1 MNSLPISKYLIAAL
15 LALIVGAP
23 AFADVVF
30 TSEPLTSAAVG
41 RAYSYRMTAIIAD
54 KDGDFE
60 DDEDD
65 EDDEDEE
72 DEEDDND
79 KKDKDDERHLKFI
92 ARALPPWLEFDGN
105 DTIFGTPRQ
114 EDIGVHRVKL
124 RAKLKGDRVDQEFL
138 INVEPMPSG
147 PPPEGADLAALIS
160 VIPRSASVG
169 DPVSWR
175 VTARNLADADVANIV
190 LETAFSGDAAF
201 SIGDV
206 DDSSCSIELRGSHT
220 AVVCRWSPLASGTS
234 RSAQVNGR
242 ATGAGEILAVAS
254 VSIVDTVPMDRNS
267 ANDDATV
274 VLTVPDD
281 LPVLSVGPELTL
293 NGLSVITIA
302 FGETYEDPGATAID
316 DADGDLTREIVV
328 DNPVDTNVIGRYS
341 VTYDVADSDGN
352 VSTVTRTVEVVPR
365 EGVGGGG
372 GGAAGVALLLLVSFC
387 IFARRTRLLL
397 H

>member
-1 MNSLPISKYLIAAL
+1 MNSLPISKNLIAAL
-15 LALIVGAP
+15 GALIASAP
-23 AFADVVF
+23 ALAAVEF

-41 RAYSYRMTAIIAD
+41 RAYSYKMTAIIAD
-54 KDGDFE
+54 KDGE
-60 DDEDD
+60 RDDD
-65 EDDEDEE
+65 
-72 DEEDDND
+72 
-79 KKDKDDERHLKFI
+79 RHLKFI
-92 ARALPPWLEFDGN
+92 ARALPPWLAFDHN

-124 RAKLKGDRVDQEFL
+124 RAKLKSDRVDQEFL
-138 INVEPMPSG
+138 INVEAMPSG
-147 PPPEGADLAALIS
+147 PPPEGADLAAVIS
-160 VIPRSASVG
+160 VISRSASVG

-242 ATGAGEILAVAS
+242 ATGAGEILAVAN
-254 VSIVDTVPMDRNS
+254 VSIVDTVPTDRNS

-274 VLTVPDD
+274 VLTVSDD
-281 LPVLSVGPELTL
+281 LPVLPVLTL

-302 FGETYEDPGATAID
+302 SGETYEDPGATAID
-316 DADGDLTREIVV
+316 HADGDLTREIVV

-341 VTYDVADSDGN
+341 VTYDVVDSDGN
-352 VSTVTRTVEVVPR
+352 VSTVTRTVDVVPR
-365 EGVGGGG
+365 IEGGGG

-387 IFARRTRLLL
+387 IFARRTRMLL

>member
-65 EDDEDEE
+65 E